1 MNKRIYIFI
10 LIILPTFFA
19 GKFGTV
25 AIAQKMAEDSSLTHK
40 QKVLRKSI
48 LLGSMGAYTIGS
60 LSFLDLIWYH
70 PYQSTSFHF
79 FNDNAQWCQ
88 MDKCGHAFS
97 TYSSARL
104 VTGAMNWAGF
114 KTKPFNASVGH
125 LSARGLKWAGF
136 SERESILIGQT
147 FGLLYLSSVEI
158 LDGFSKEWGFSWG
171 DEAANFVGGFAFSLQ
186 EFYWKEQRI
195 QLKFSDHQTSFPS
208 YRPHV
213 LGANFLEK
221 IIKDYNGQTYWVS
234 VNVAS
239 FLKKDTKF
247 PNWINLAFGYGATNM
262 VSGKS
267 NVIVYPD
274 GTTTANSV
282 NNQTE
287 LISANGQIDYFY
299 RYRKYYVSL
308 DIDLTKLKTKSRVLK
323 GIFSVV
329 NSFKLP
335 FPTIEFDKY
344 GTHFSPFYF

>member
-19 GKFGTV
+19 GNFGTV